1 MFDEF
6 FDVFDRDRRRSP
18 RKADRRGQGWPVRL
32 LDRFGADSE
41 SDRVSRSDAPSRHSM
56 RGRDD
61 AFPGQRLSGA
71 RRHAQACD
79 EFWDD

>member
-1 MFDEF
+1 MFDEL

-18 RKADRRGQGWPVRL
+18 RKVDRRGQGRQVGP
-32 LDRFGADSE
+32 LDRFGADPE

-61 AFPGQRLSGA
+61 AFPGQRLPGA